1 MSGYQKGNT
10 NLDFTEAR
18 DGEWQWHQ
26 LGYMQVCTSLQ
37 ADNHASTPPLT
48 TYACVAKHAQTT
60 PSTVTTAPPP
70 TSTNTSA
77 AAASHNTASQSTPVA
92 HQKRSQSTVTDKL
105 TEKNYDCK
113 WQQKMQTKETA
124 DHSRVGFIS
133 DSSFKFLFEDRNSTL
148 KYVTQHNQ
156 AAPRIYC
163 SMVDLAEDNYYSWR

>member
-48 TYACVAKHAQTT
+48 TYASVAKHAQTT
-60 PSTVTTAPPP
+60 PSTVTTAQPPA
-70 TSTNTSA
+70 STNTSA

-105 TEKNYDCK
+105 TEKITIANGNRKCR
-113 WQQKMQTKETA
+113 QKKLLTTLVSASYQTA
-124 DHSRVGFIS
+124 AS
-133 DSSFKFLFEDRNSTL
+133 NSYL
-148 KYVTQHNQ
+148 KIAIPH
-156 AAPRIYC
+156 
-163 SMVDLAEDNYYSWR
+163 

>member
-1 MSGYQKGNT
+1 MCGKTCTDNT
-10 NLDFTEAR
+10 IN
-18 DGEWQWHQ
+18 
-26 LGYMQVCTSLQ
+26 C
-37 ADNHASTPPLT
+37 DNSTTTNIDKHISSSRITQHSITVNTCRTPETLT
-48 TYACVAKHAQTT
+48 KH
-60 PSTVTTAPPP
+60 S
-70 TSTNTSA
+70 N
-77 AAASHNTASQSTPVA
+77 
-92 HQKRSQSTVTDKL
+92 RL